1 MRARLVLSFITICFA
16 QLLLAQGITYYS
28 KATGNA
34 NDLSTWGTN
43 ITDGSGTTPASFEL
57 GDIFIVRNGSNLTT
71 SSAWNIASTV
81 SNPATLR
88 ILNGGILTASHAIT
102 FTKPST
108 PATVFNIQSGG
119 TYNHDLS
126 TDIVNTILTANTIN
140 LSSGSTFNITKT
152 GTHNISSFGI
162 DLIFSNFGITGSGV
176 TVNISGGS
184 LTINGTLTIAAG
196 NILDLTSSVRRAA
209 LFGNLTG
216 LSGTGTLRSGSNFNP
231 SIPSGKIWPFTV
243 EYYYPG
249 TPGDEQTISAGT
261 YANLNASGGD
271 RLIESGSTVTLT
283 GSFTTGSGNYSLT
296 GSTIAFAQ
304 NGTLNIPNLPYHNLT
319 ISGTGIKTM
328 TTDLTI
334 AGALV
339 ISNSDGDLDINGNTL
354 SLNGNGSSFSGELIG
369 SATSNLVIGG
379 SEGSSPT
386 VKFHSSFNILRDLT
400 LNRTGGSA
408 GVTLGSDL
416 TIVRRLTLTNGSLN
430 LGNQTLTLQSTSIS
444 NTAQVAAVGSGA
456 SVTYGSGGIRVER
469 YIPSG
474 SRTYRDISSGGVYTN
489 NGFIYENWQESGA
502 TTAGLGTHITGLAGS
517 GVDAATGLD
526 MTATGNR
533 SMHTYT
539 SATWGDITN
548 TKTTRL
554 NPYQGYR
561 ILVRGDRNANITTL
575 PTPTTMNRD
584 TRLRATGQLIYGD
597 ITYTTSGVGSSAA
610 GVFSSSYALNGS
622 LNGYSLVANPFPA
635 IIDWESIQTS
645 PQTSGIGP
653 TYWYFDPTIGTAGG
667 YVTYNISSGKSNPSS
682 NISRYIQPGMA
693 FFTFTTGGS
702 PVLRINE
709 AHKAPDQTL
718 TNVYETPTSNPA
730 INARLPILLRRN
742 VNGKW
747 INMDGTTLVTGNH
760 FSNTVQSKEDAA
772 KFYNS
777 TENICFVNR
786 TNELSIDARNSLTEK
801 DTLQLRIWQT
811 SNGNQYQ
818 LVLIGQEFN
827 TEGLLPYLED
837 RFLQTFTYIVKDTMV
852 IPFTVTS
859 AAASSGN
866 RFQIVFRKI
875 RPSGIQNS
883 LQLKGEHNAARLIQ
897 LNWSANTEQDMLQY
911 DVEKSIDGSNFYF
924 VGKKNIGEARNWTDM
939 RAAPD
944 KTWYRIKQLMQDG
957 TYQYSNV
964 AYFGPET
971 EEGKQGV
978 LVYPNPYRGGNLQI
992 MLFNIPNGQYR
1003 AIIMDGLG
1011 KPLSLHT
1018 FTHNGNFS
1026 INVINTNNLKMPTG
1040 VYQLRVTS
1048 ATNSWT
1054 TKFFV
1059 AY

>member
-1 MRARLVLSFITICFA
+1 MG
-16 QLLLAQGITYYS
+16 QGVTYYS

-34 NDLSTWGTN
+34 NDLATWGTN
-43 ITDGSGTTPASFEL
+43 TDGSGTAPGSFSA

-71 SSAWNIASTV
+71 NGALALNSTGINAV
-81 SNPATLR
+81 TLQ
-88 ILNGGILTASHAIT
+88 INNGGILTASHSIT
-102 FTKPST
+102 FVDGGSGTNFVIENNGTYVHNLATDVST
-108 PATVFNIQSGG
+108 TVF
-119 TYNHDLS
+119 
-126 TDIVNTILTANTIN
+126 TATLREFQTGSTIN
-140 LSSGSTFNITKT
+140 FTQS
-152 GTHNISSFGI
+152 GTHNLTSFGFGVNVYN
-162 DLIFSNFGITGSGV
+162 LGITGTTI
-176 TVNISGGS
+176 TVNLSGGAFNIS
-184 LTINGTLTIAAG
+184 GTLTISSG
-196 NILDLTSSVRRAA
+196 NTFDLTSTASAA
-209 LFGNLTG
+209 AIFGTPSG

-231 SIPSGKIWPFTV
+231 SIPAGQSWPFTV
-243 EYYYPG
+243 EFYRVG
-249 TPGDEQTISAGT
+249 AQTIPSGT
-261 YANLNASGGD
+261 FTNLNATGGN
-271 RLIESGSTVTLT
+271 RTIGSGSTVTITGTFTPGGGTYTLT
-283 GSFTTGSGNYSLT
+283 N
-296 GSTIAFAQ
+296 STIEFAQ
-304 NGTLNIPNLPYHNLT
+304 NGALNIPNLPYNNLT
-319 ISGTGIKTM
+319 ISGTGTKTM

-339 ISNSDGDLDINGNTL
+339 ISNSNADLDINGNTL
-354 SLNGNGSSFSGELIG
+354 TLNGNGSSFTGDLLG
-369 SATSNLVIGG
+369 SSTSNLTIGG
-379 SEGSSPT
+379 SLGSSPT
-386 VKFHSSFNILRDLT
+386 IKFHTGSNTLRDLT
-400 LNRTGGSA
+400 LNRTGTSA
-408 GVTLGSDL
+408 GVTLGSDI
-416 TIVRRLTLTNGSLN
+416 TIVRRLVLTNGSLN

-444 NTAQVAAVGSGA
+444 STAQVAAVGSGA
-456 SVTYGSGGIRVER
+456 SVTYGSLGGIRVER
-469 YIPSG
+469 FIPSG

-548 TKTTRL
+548 TKSTRL

-597 ITYTTSGVGSSAA
+597 ITFSTGGVSSSAA
-610 GVFSSSYALNGS
+610 GVFSSGYALNGS
-622 LNGYSLVANPFPA
+622 VSGYSLVANPFPS
-635 IIDWESIQTS
+635 IIDFHAVHGASTNIEN
-645 PQTSGIGP
+645 

-667 YVTYNISSGKSNPSS
+667 YVTYNISSGKSNPAS
-682 NISRYIQPGMA
+682 NIGQYIQPGMA
-693 FFTFTTGGS
+693 FFTVTTGGS

-747 INMDGTTLVTGNH
+747 INMDGATLVTGNN
-760 FSNTVQSKEDAA
+760 FSNTVRSKEDAA

-777 TENICFVNR
+777 TENLCFVNR
-786 TNELSIDARNSLTEK
+786 TDELSIDARNNLTEK

-811 SNGNQYQ
+811 STGNQYQ

-837 RFLQTFTYIVKDTMV
+837 RFLQTFTYIRKDTMV

-875 RPSGIQNS
+875 RPSGVQHS

-924 VGKKNIGEARNWTDM
+924 VGKKNTGEARNWTDM
-939 RAAPD
+939 RAATD
-944 KTWYRIKQLMQDG
+944 KTWYRIRQLMQDG

-971 EEGKQGV
+971 EDGKQAIR
-978 LVYPNPYRGGNLQI
+978 VYPNPYTGGNLQVL
-992 MLFNIPNGQYR
+992 LFNIPDGEYQFS
-1003 AIIMDGLG
+1003 IIDGLG
-1011 KPLSLHT
+1011 KQLKFYT
-1018 FTHNGNFS
+1018 FTHKGTQSVQVF
-1026 INVINTNNLKMPTG
+1026 PTG
-1040 VYQLRVTS
+1040 QLKPARGIYQLQVSGKSGR
-1048 ATNSWT
+1048 WT
-1054 TKFFV
+1054 TKLIV
-1059 AY
+1059 D